1 MSWKKAGE
9 YRGQA
14 LGMSWWNSED
24 GGTSVQCRPAA
35 HTPTKLLLDRTFSF
49 QRDLGPS
56 FQTDILKTARIC
68 NRQSFSGKSSFV
80 LHSPRE
86 RGWQLRERSTNTGT
100 SQKGGFLLLF
110 TLSVIA
116 SFFLW
121 SLEIAVN

>member
-24 GGTSVQCRPAA
+24 GGPAA
-35 HTPTKLLLDRTFSF
+35 HTPTKLLSDRTFSF

-68 NRQSFSGKSSFV
+68 NHQSFSGKSSFV

-86 RGWQLRERSTNTGT
+86 WGWQLRAVRSTNTGT

-110 TLSVIA
+110 SLS
-116 SFFLW
+116 L
-121 SLEIAVN
+121 